1 MDRCNRPNAVDVGL
15 REDYT
20 SAGEKM
26 TIRSTLKLLVLV
38 GAVAMLAGCF
48 GTTAPIAILTGP
60 VVSGAAPLEVLFDL
74 SQSFHPNGDPISYS
88 LDFGDGSDPET
99 GTDFG
104 IILRHTYV
112 SGGTYLAELVV
123 SDAHGNSSSDGLV
136 ITASGEGPPVGTGL
150 GSTAPDFTGHTY
162 EGDEV
167 SLYDYRGQVVL
178 LEFWGAWCTPC
189 QQSMPHLDDLTTAY
203 AAQGLVTITVS
214 TDLDKQDSIDFL
226 ESRGFDAFVNLWEPG
241 GKNGNPI
248 DLQYNVTFYP
258 TTYVLDRQGVIRF
271 VGHPNYLTG
280 EYIESLL

>member
-26 TIRSTLKLLVLV
+26 TIRSTLKLLSLV
-38 GAVAMLAGCF
+38 GAVATLAGCF

-74 SQSFHPNGDPISYS
+74 SQSFHPNGDPISFT

-104 IILRHTYV
+104 IILRHTYA

>member
-162 EGDEV
+162 DGDEV

-178 LEFWGAWCTPC
+178 LEFWGAWCGPC
-189 QQSMPHLDDLTTAY
+189 KTSMPHLDDLTTAY

-271 VGHPNYLTG
+271 IGHPNYLTD

>member
-26 TIRSTLKLLVLV
+26 TIRSTLKLLSLV
-38 GAVAMLAGCF
+38 GAVALLAGCF

-74 SQSFHPNGDPISYS
+74 SQSFHPNGDPISFT

-104 IILRHTYV
+104 IILRHTYA
-112 SGGTYLAELVV
+112 SSGTYLAELVV

-178 LEFWGAWCTPC
+178 LEFWGAWCGPC
-189 QQSMPHLDDLTTAY
+189 KTSMPHLDDLTTTY
-203 AAQGLVTITVS
+203 ATQGLVTITVS

-226 ESRGFDAFVNLWEPG
+226 DSRGFDAFVNLWEPG

-271 VGHPNYLTG
+271 IGHPNYLTG
-280 EYIESLL
+280 EYLESLL

>member
-26 TIRSTLKLLVLV
+26 TIRSTLKLLSLV
-38 GAVAMLAGCF
+38 GAVATLAGCF

-74 SQSFHPNGDPISYS
+74 SQSFHPNGDPISFT

-104 IILRHTYV
+104 IILRHTYA

-271 VGHPNYLTG
+271 IGHPNYLTD